1 LYYSIVLRWM
11 MSTVV
16 CVRVPRELKERM
28 KKLKSVNWS
37 ELIRKFI
44 EDAVSRYEAE
54 EVLRKIEED
63 LKDVPELPPG
73 TVSGWIRLDR
83 ESH

>member
-1 LYYSIVLRWM
+1 M

-44 EDAVSRYEAE
+44 EDVVSRYEAE

>member
-1 LYYSIVLRWM
+1 MYYSIVLRWM

>member
-1 LYYSIVLRWM
+1 
-11 MSTVV
+11 
-16 CVRVPRELKERM
+16 M
-28 KKLKSVNWS
+28 KKSKSVNWS

-73 TVSGWIRLDR
+73 TVSRWIRLDR